1 MQSLVERAAKQGV
14 QFLSKLFGVGGGGV
28 RFEGILTLPYL
39 DEAEVIAALLVLQ
52 QLNAHSAGVLL
63 AVSDIFLHQLD
74 GFVQVVATSDD
85 IDVRYRV
92 KAIAALLG
100 DRLVND

>member
-1 MQSLVERAAKQGV
+1 MQPLIERATKQGV
-14 QFLSKLFGVGGGGV
+14 QFLSKLFGVGRGGV

-52 QLNAHSAGVLL
+52 KLNAHSAGVLL

-74 GFVQVVATSDD
+74 GIVQVAATSDN

-92 KAIAALLG
+92 KGTAALLG
-100 DRLVND
+100 ARLVND